1 MFLHGNLLSGI
12 SLTVVLTSRAEV
24 MRIHKCDRKGILC
37 MQGALVSVTSVHCI
51 HHVCHF
57 LSGGPHGILALLCE
71 FAAQPKE
78 KTPTTLMF
86 DEH

>member
-1 MFLHGNLLSGI
+1 
-12 SLTVVLTSRAEV
+12 
-24 MRIHKCDRKGILC
+24 